1 MRFSGHVQEPT
12 IEPYAGLSGGRAW
25 LDTFVASGSK
35 FAMFPF
41 LIDTGS
47 SATTLHPQDALELL
61 GDDYF
66 QIDFANDP
74 HRVSAR
80 GVGGVVNR
88 VVRHATLGITSI
100 DREPYFLRMRILIAE
115 PTQSAPRGHGN
126 WQLPSVLGRDFLR
139 HFRLELVCGE
149 ARRVVLETL

>member
-1 MRFSGHVQEPT
+1 
-12 IEPYAGLSGGRAW
+12 
-25 LDTFVASGSK
+25 
-35 FAMFPF
+35 MFPF
-41 LIDTGS
+41 LIDAGS

-139 HFRLELVCGE
+139 HFPARAGLWRGPQGGPGNALSGLLSLEAIEVMAEFGLHRLGGVRGSS
-149 ARRVVLETL
+149 RVRGRS